1 MTSSGKQGDTRLG
14 PGIAQHH
21 QGIARRTVIVDL
33 DYHPA
38 DRMLE
43 RGELLIVTA
52 DNVALLRVIEGCGM
66 FPRVG
71 LTRG

>member
-1 MTSSGKQGDTRLG
+1 M
-14 PGIAQHH
+14 
-21 QGIARRTVIVDL
+21 IVDL
-33 DYHPA
+33 AHQPA
-38 DRMLE
+38 DPVLE